1 MTDPI
6 TRPWESE
13 YTIRQTLVLAETP
26 ELRVIDLTLAPGER
40 VPWHLHP
47 ENDDLFICLRGAFEI
62 RQVNPERVT
71 PMRALDRHLV
81 PRREP
86 HTAINVSGEECQFLI
101 VQGPGRYDYKALP
114 KLDERET
121 RPGAKD

>member
-1 MTDPI
+1 MSEPI
-6 TRPWESE
+6 NRPWETE

-47 ENDDLFICLRGAFEI
+47 DNDDLFICLRGAFEVREI
-62 RQVNPERVT
+62 NPDRVT
-71 PMRALDRHLV
+71 PLRALDRHLV

-86 HTAINVSGEECQFLI
+86 HTAVNVSGEECQFLI
-101 VQGPGRYDYKALP
+101 VQGPGRYDYKVLP
-114 KLDERET
+114 KLESRA
-121 RPGAKD
+121 G